1 MMNKSK
7 ISVGLPVF
15 NGEKY
20 LSIAIESILSQTYP
34 DFELIISDNA
44 STDGTESIC
53 RAYADTD
60 SRIKYYRNTKNIG
73 LYENFNRVFN
83 LSNCDYFKW
92 ASCDDVCKPD
102 LISKCKDVLD
112 LDPEIVLT
120 YAKATFIDERGVAVD
135 KRDPGWNLTAEDPI
149 ERAKYVIRAHHSI
162 NSFYGLIR
170 SVELRRTGLFDFYPR
185 ADHVLLLKLS
195 LLGKFYEVPDAL
207 YLRRLHL
214 ESSINNIKNK
224 NFFLSKNKLSFI
236 SKYRG
241 YVCAIIH
248 SSLTVEDKIK
258 VLNFILK
265 RCYWNRALILNE
277 IRDYLNFYGEKSQ

>member
-1 MMNKSK
+1 MNNSK

-20 LSIAIESILSQTYP
+20 LSIAIESILSQTYA

-73 LYENFNRVFN
+73 LYQNFNRVFD
-83 LSNCDYFKW
+83 LSNGDYFKW

-102 LISKCKDVLD
+102 LISRCKDVLD

-120 YAKATFIDERGVAVD
+120 YAKATFIDEHGVAVD

-149 ERAKYVIRAHHSI
+149 ERAKYVISAHHSI

-170 SVELRRTGLFDFYPR
+170 SVELKRTGLFDFYPR
-185 ADHVLLLKLS
+185 ADHVLLLKLC
-195 LLGKFYEVPDAL
+195 LLGKFYEVPAPL

-214 ESSINNIKNK
+214 ESSMNNIENK
-224 NFFLSKNKLSFI
+224 SVFLSKNKLSFI

-241 YVCAIIH
+241 YVRAIVH
-248 SSLTVEDKIK
+248 SSLTTDDKIRILK
-258 VLNFILK
+258 FTLK
-265 RCYWNRALILNE
+265 RCYWNRAVIFNE
-277 IRDYLNFYGEKSQ
+277 LRDYLNFYGEKTQ